1 VAPNEIDLGS
11 RPRSTRVVRGI
22 GHVLALLVA
31 AGCIASLVAGPEQ
44 ITVRLLAGAAG
55 LLILLLYAWVLLTRP
70 HAPARLV
77 VDHEGI
83 RVWNG
88 RGKVIARLAWTEL
101 SGVSLMT
108 NEASRRRQ
116 VRDARND
123 LVPWLRGRTISVP
136 IWLELYPADAEAVA
150 RHPELDRAW
159 TLGKPR
165 APGEEQRWLLPVG
178 DGQEQLLRIAEA
190 VRRWRPQVWRGHRA
204 GSLIFGGDAARRAAR
219 ARRPG
224 SGNA

>member
-1 VAPNEIDLGS
+1 ML
-11 RPRSTRVVRGI
+11 T
-22 GHVLALLVA
+22 LLVA

-44 ITVRLLAGAAG
+44 IAVRLIAGTAG
-55 LLILLLYAWVLLTRP
+55 LLIVLLYAFVLLSRP
-70 HAPARLV
+70 HAPARLL

-88 RGKVIARLAWTEL
+88 RGKVIVRLAWTEL

-136 IWLELYPADAEAVA
+136 IWLELFPADAEAVA
-150 RHPELDRAW
+150 RHPELRRAW
-159 TLGKPR
+159 AFGKPR
-165 APGEEQRWLLPVG
+165 ASGEEQRWLLSVG
-178 DGQEQLLRIAEA
+178 DGQDQLLRIAEA
-190 VRRWRPQVWRGHRA
+190 VQRWRPQVWRGHRA
-204 GSLIFGGDAARRAAR
+204 GSFLFGGR
-219 ARRPG
+219 
-224 SGNA
+224 NN